1 MSTTATPTS
10 TSALLAEDRD
20 QRLGAIISATAGA
33 VAQDPSRAVVSS
45 RPPGTR
51 RDRLPPT

>member
-45 RPPGTR
+45 RPPGAR